1 MEYLYIYRN
10 KEYMDSET
18 KEFSEQPIEKSYLYL
33 DFLNCQDDDEA
44 MRCVAFEF
52 LDEYRPDLEGIEKI
66 NKETLKREF
75 NKHNNSKDPYTQIL
89 AVVNRDKKEFIYLT
103 DIRDDKLILKI
114 GKIAG
119 ALTE

>member
-10 KEYMDSET
+10 KSYIDPET
-18 KEFSEQPIEKSYLYL
+18 KEFSEQPIEKSSLYL
-33 DFLNCQDDDEA
+33 DFLNCKEDNEA

-52 LDEYRPDLEGIEKI
+52 LDDYRPYLKGAEDIT
-66 NKETLKREF
+66 KETLKKVF
-75 NKHNNSKDPYTQIL
+75 NNHNSKDPYSQIL

-103 DIRDDKLILKI
+103 DIKDSELILKI